1 MKALNI
7 QTSKWSVKCCESW
20 IHENNNWKKVNTRLT
35 YMKRISPIVKGTG
48 IEAESK
54 LVQGRPLL
62 KKLLSIFLANALMEV
77 FHKFFL

>member
-1 MKALNI
+1 
-7 QTSKWSVKCCESW
+7 
-20 IHENNNWKKVNTRLT
+20 
-35 YMKRISPIVKGTG
+35 MKRISPIVKGTG

-77 FHKFFL
+77 M